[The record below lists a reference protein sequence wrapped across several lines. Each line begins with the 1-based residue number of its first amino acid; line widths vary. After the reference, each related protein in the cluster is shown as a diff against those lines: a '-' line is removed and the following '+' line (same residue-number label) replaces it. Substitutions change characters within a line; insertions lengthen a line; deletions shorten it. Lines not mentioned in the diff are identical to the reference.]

1 MEGFSGKPVL
11 VSVSGGCLEGLFVR
25 GDGRQASTMEEQEG
39 TLRKEKPNAQWF
51 NMEIFTEWI
60 FLRNEPGPTLMSIHY
75 IKWMTWCLPTFT
87 SVLRSGTLCTSIDFL
102 NAAKPFSSKRKWPHY
117 NL

>member
-51 NMEIFTEWI
+51 NMEIFTE
-60 FLRNEPGPTLMSIHY
+60 
-75 IKWMTWCLPTFT
+75 
-87 SVLRSGTLCTSIDFL
+87 
-102 NAAKPFSSKRKWPHY
+102 
-117 NL
+117 